1 MVNPKMDKKYDGI
14 AVTAK
19 PSMGSASK
27 RALEEMKN
35 MQYKEFKDPL
45 KDNLGERRELEK
57 LLKSEDT
64 IKKENLSI
72 IDRLKKAI
80 GRGRGSVGGGG
91 GMFPDTERVPG
102 KKQLK
107 MKKGGMVKSSASK
120 RADGVAKKGKTKG
133 RMV

>member
-1 MVNPKMDKKYDGI
+1 MDKKYDGI

-35 MQYKEFKDPL
+35 MQYKEFKDPVE
-45 KDNLGERRELEK
+45 DNLGERRELEK
-57 LLKSEDT
+57 LLNSEDR

-80 GRGRGSVGGGG
+80 GRGRGGGGGGGG
-91 GMFPDTERVPG
+91 GMNPIDLERVPG
-102 KKQLK
+102 KRPLK
-107 MKKGGMVKSSASK
+107 MKKGGSVKSSASK
-120 RADGVAKKGKTKG
+120 RADGIAVKGKTRGK
-133 RMV
+133 MV

>member
-120 RADGVAKKGKTKG
+120 RADGIAKKGKTKG

>member
-72 IDRLKKAI
+72 TDRLKKAI
-80 GRGRGSVGGGG
+80 GGGRGSVGGGG

-120 RADGVAKKGKTKG
+120 RADGIVKKGKTRG

>member
-1 MVNPKMDKKYDGI
+1 MDKKD
-14 AVTAK
+14 
-19 PSMGSASK
+19 
-27 RALEEMKN
+27 LEEMKN
-35 MQYKEFKDPL
+35 MRYKEFKDPL
-45 KDNLGERRELEK
+45 KDNLEKRRELEK

-72 IDRLKKAI
+72 TDRLKKAN